1 MKRHR
6 PAASGVGTRSHRTGL
21 RKTCCESRAVASV
34 SRACHCSEAMPSPA
48 AMSFHL
54 SSTRNHKCAPRR
66 NSSLASALLPSA
78 SAPTHLWRFCASV
91 NTHNALANS
100 FPSSLALLRGHTHN
114 VEGAEFSPD
123 GQRIVTASYDKTARV
138 WTSPAANCWPH
149 CKVIPTLFIARSSRP
164 TAIASS
170 LPVGATQ
177 RGCGMRPTANC
188 WPPCKVIPT
197 LLSARCFR

>member
-138 WTSPAANCWPH
+138 WNAASGQLLAHTYNVRRAEFSPDGHRIVTASYDKTARVFRVVALPE
-149 CKVIPTLFIARSSRP
+149 IAE
-164 TAIASS
+164 
-170 LPVGATQ
+170 
-177 RGCGMRPTANC
+177 
-188 WPPCKVIPT
+188 
-197 LLSARCFR
+197 LLVK